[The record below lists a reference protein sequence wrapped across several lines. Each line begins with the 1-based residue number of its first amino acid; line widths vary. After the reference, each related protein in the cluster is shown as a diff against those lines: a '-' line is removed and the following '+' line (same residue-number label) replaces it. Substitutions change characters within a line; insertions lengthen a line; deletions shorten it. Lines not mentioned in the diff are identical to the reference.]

1 MFNFI
6 LIFLFF
12 FINFFTN
19 ALAEEFITENNDYTF
34 SLDIGS
40 FETLTQNLATIQN
53 KIAYYKNNMF
63 ILNEFTDNDIV
74 FIKVILQKNS
84 FYLIY
89 TVKNLTLQGFINYN
103 NEYYYFSNS
112 IIKNIPSLEVN
123 KNLNFTIKNLPTNIT
138 ISFPKIINTFYN
150 LSQYSGTTNILQ
162 DLSCIIYLSSMSLKS
177 KLVLKTL
184 ESIYE
189 ANIEEGEYTKK
200 INIYNYLINNKKW
213 INLSKDVAT
222 GDKTAQEILN
232 IINLNQ

>member
-19 ALAEEFITENNDYTF
+19 ALAEEILTENNDYTF
-34 SLDIGS
+34 SLDIS
-40 FETLTQNLATIQN
+40 SVETLTQNLATIQN
-53 KIAYYKNNMF
+53 KVASYKNNMF
-63 ILNEFTDNDIV
+63 ILNKYADNDII

-89 TVKNLTLQGFINYN
+89 TLKNLTLQGFINYN

-138 ISFPKIINTFYN
+138 ISFPKIINSFYN
-150 LSQYSGTTNILQ
+150 NFT
-162 DLSCIIYLSSMSLKS
+162 
-177 KLVLKTL
+177 
-184 ESIYE
+184 
-189 ANIEEGEYTKK
+189 
-200 INIYNYLINNKKW
+200 
-213 INLSKDVAT
+213 
-222 GDKTAQEILN
+222 
-232 IINLNQ
+232 